1 MKQILYDMLS
11 KPQYLSHNEIP
22 TVNNKE
28 LLRNVQ
34 GPAWWHTP
42 LIQAEAERQ
51 RQMDFWVQGQPGL
64 QSEF

>member
-51 RQMDFWVQGQPGL
+51 RQMDF
-64 QSEF
+64 